1 MRDGA
6 RQVRLT
12 FANQLTLIRIVAV
25 IPLMVALYLP
35 FGWARWVALAIYV
48 GAILTDY
55 FDGVVA
61 RRSNEVT
68 GFGKLMD
75 SIADKALIVSVFFA
89 LVGEGSM
96 AAWMAAIMVIRE
108 FAVTGLRMVA
118 LEAGEIIAA
127 NRWGKAKM
135 NAQSVAV
142 FILLLGE
149 PGAAGWRGIMSVIG
163 WWAMLVA
170 VVLNNWI
177 RRRFAGLPRM
187 RVQSASAD
195 RRTCTANR
203 THPVEAWHRSPA
215 RAAACT

>member
-1 MRDGA
+1 L
-6 RQVRLT
+6 V
-12 FANQLTLIRIVAV
+12 RIVAV
-25 IPLMVALYLP
+25 IPLMIALYLP

-55 FDGVVA
+55 FDGLIA

-118 LEAGEIIAA
+118 LEAGEVIAA

-135 NAQSVAV
+135 NAQSIAV

-149 PGAAGWRGIMSVIG
+149 PGSAGWRGAMAGVG

-170 VVLNNWI
+170 VLLTLLSGWSYL
-177 RRRFAGLPRM
+177 RDTPRILSVTSK
-187 RVQSASAD
+187 RDQ
-195 RRTCTANR
+195 RL
-203 THPVEAWHRSPA
+203 
-215 RAAACT
+215 

>member
-1 MRDGA
+1 MRD
-6 RQVRLT
+6 RTSELRLT
-12 FANQLTLIRIVAV
+12 LANQLTLVRIVAV
-25 IPLMVALYLP
+25 VPLMIALYLP

-55 FDGVVA
+55 FDGLIA

-118 LEAGEIIAA
+118 LEAGEVIAA

-135 NAQSVAV
+135 NAQSIAV
-142 FILLLGE
+142 FILLLGS
-149 PGAAGWRGIMSVIG
+149 PGAAGWRGAMAEVG

-170 VVLNNWI
+170 VLLTLLSGWSYL
-177 RRRFAGLPRM
+177 RDTPRILSVTSK
-187 RVQSASAD
+187 RDQ
-195 RRTCTANR
+195 RL
-203 THPVEAWHRSPA
+203 
-215 RAAACT
+215 

>member
-1 MRDGA
+1 
-6 RQVRLT
+6 
-12 FANQLTLIRIVAV
+12 
-25 IPLMVALYLP
+25 MVALYLP
-35 FGWARWVALAIYV
+35 FGWARWAALAIYV
-48 GAILTDY
+48 VAILTDY
-55 FDGVVA
+55 FDGIGA

-142 FILLLGE
+142 FILLLGG
-149 PGAAGWRGIMSVIG
+149 PGAAGWRGLMAEIG

-170 VVLNNWI
+170 VVLTLLSGWSYL
-177 RRRFAGLPRM
+177 RDTPRILSVTSK
-187 RVQSASAD
+187 RDQ
-195 RRTCTANR
+195 RL
-203 THPVEAWHRSPA
+203 
-215 RAAACT
+215 

>member
-1 MRDGA
+1 MT
-6 RQVRLT
+6 L
-12 FANQLTLIRIVAV
+12 ANQLTLVRIVAV
-25 IPLMVALYLP
+25 IPLMAALYLP

-48 GAILTDY
+48 AAILTDY

-118 LEAGEIIAA
+118 LEAGEVIAA

-135 NAQSVAV
+135 NAQSIAV

-149 PGAAGWRGIMSVIG
+149 PGANGWRGIMAEIG
-163 WWAMLVA
+163 WWAMLAA
-170 VVLNNWI
+170 VVLTLLSGWSYL
-177 RRRFAGLPRM
+177 RDTPRILSITSK
-187 RVQSASAD
+187 RDQ
-195 RRTCTANR
+195 RL
-203 THPVEAWHRSPA
+203 
-215 RAAACT
+215 

>member
-1 MRDGA
+1 MRMT
-6 RQVRLT
+6 L
-12 FANQLTLIRIVAV
+12 ANQLTLVRIVAV
-25 IPLMVALYLP
+25 VPLMIALYLP
-35 FGWARWVALAIYV
+35 FGWARVAAVVIYV

-55 FDGVVA
+55 FDGIVA

-118 LEAGEIIAA
+118 LEAGEVIAA

-135 NAQSVAV
+135 NAQSLAV

-149 PGAAGWRGIMSVIG
+149 PGASGWHGLISEIG

-170 VVLNNWI
+170 VVLTLLSGWSYL
-177 RRRFAGLPRM
+177 RDTPRILSITSK
-187 RVQSASAD
+187 RDQ
-195 RRTCTANR
+195 RL
-203 THPVEAWHRSPA
+203 
-215 RAAACT
+215 